1 MKQIL
6 RRARLAAGLKL
17 RDVSKFVG
25 VDPTSL
31 WNYECGRFG
40 PLPENRAKWVR
51 ALRRA
56 LVARQQAIGRALVE
70 LDRAV
75 ARAGSERV
83 GAPSRKRASS
93 KLRALNR
100 RSRSR
105 S

>member
-1 MKQIL
+1 MKQVL

-17 RDVSKFVG
+17 REVSKFVG

-40 PLPENRAKWVR
+40 PLPENQAKWVR

-56 LVARQQAIGRALVE
+56 LVARQRAIGRAIVE

-75 ARAGSERV
+75 SRAAAR
-83 GAPSRKRASS
+83 SRKPAASKPRA
-93 KLRALNR
+93 
-100 RSRSR
+100 RSRGSR